1 MMTKYRIR
9 DQYPK
14 VFKYIRYLI
23 SLIFILFLFTVIYRR
38 FFCFNYIL
46 SQSLEN
52 TLMTDDIVFS
62 TRLTNNI
69 DRYDIV
75 SFYMYEEKGTTVYIK
90 RVIGLPGDTVEILNG
105 DVYINGDKIEDKYIY
120 NDPYNGALCVG
131 YKKFEVP
138 EDSYFMMGDNRHNS
152 YDSRYWKNPFVKKE
166 DIITKA
172 LCVVYPFN
180 HIKLVSSKGGEE

>member
-1 MMTKYRIR
+1 MRKINRLKEKHPYAYMIIKN
-9 DQYPK
+9 
-14 VFKYIRYLI
+14 LI
-23 SLIFILFLFTVIYRR
+23 AVIMIFILIIFIRR
-38 FFCFNYIL
+38 YLFCFNYIM
-46 SQSLEN
+46 SESLEN

-75 SFYMYEEKGTTVYIK
+75 SFYMTEDRGSSVYIK

-105 DVYINGDKIEDKYIY
+105 DVYVNGDKIEDKYVY
-120 NDPYNGALCVG
+120 NDPYNGALCIG

-166 DIITKA
+166 DILTKA

-180 HIKLVSSKGGEE
+180 HIHRIDSGED